1 MVCRCFG
8 HSLFLCR
15 RPCPSLCPWMGFCGR
30 LVGQGLQIPNK
41 LCPKI
46 LGYTLFPAGKVAIF
60 GTNTSTRALCLS
72 CPRKS
77 GKFLKDN
84 QESITS
90 HAVSRGTVMSLPLS
104 GLPEPPRWDAYSP
117 TFVMSVKFSF
127 SGHESFF
134 CRSLWLKKGYDAL
147 IGGVDFNAPDAV
159 VALGVGKNMVSSIR
173 YWMKSFGLTVDNKVT
188 PIASYIFSDEG
199 GVDPYIEDNGT
210 LWLLH
215 YLIVTKR
222 FASLYHLAFLDL
234 RRERKEFDKD
244 QFLAFVQRKC
254 ALPGQKTP
262 FSENTVRKDISVFI
276 RNYVAPSDTKSPED
290 FSALLID
297 LGLIS
302 SLKSERNTRN
312 QLVERFVFNET
323 PFEGLDPDL
332 LLYALLDYKGTE
344 NTLSF
349 DKMQELALVFG
360 YSIPQFIE
368 KIKQVVSLY
377 PDYVTYTDNSGVRN
391 IQFLTELDKESV
403 LDHYYHS

>member
-1 MVCRCFG
+1 
-8 HSLFLCR
+8 
-15 RPCPSLCPWMGFCGR
+15 
-30 LVGQGLQIPNK
+30 
-41 LCPKI
+41 
-46 LGYTLFPAGKVAIF
+46 
-60 GTNTSTRALCLS
+60 
-72 CPRKS
+72 
-77 GKFLKDN
+77 
-84 QESITS
+84 
-90 HAVSRGTVMSLPLS
+90 MSFPLS

-188 PIASYIFSDEG
+188 PIASYIFSDAG

-215 YLIVTKR
+215 YQIVTKR
-222 FASLYHLAFLDL
+222 LASLYHLAFLDL

-254 ALPGQKTP
+254 ALPGQRTP